1 MTVTQTSTDTTL
13 TSARP
18 LDDADD
24 GITVVLPRMPSG
36 NRAGFARVSWETE
49 YVRLAAVCDFV
60 VAAIA
65 AFTAVYVRFGHAWSD
80 PWNRTYLAAAVLF
93 PLGWLVA
100 LFVTR
105 AYDSRYMFLGN
116 EEYLRVLRAALWLS
130 TIIAFTSY
138 ALNLNISRA
147 YPLIAIPTA
156 AIPALLCRYLLR
168 RGLHRRWAGGR
179 LLRRVIVA
187 GHEQAVWEL
196 TAQLRRERYHGMEV
210 IGVCLP
216 SEPKLAA
223 AMLGV
228 ERRHPRVYG
237 TLDVDEVAHAV
248 AASGSDTVIVLPC
261 PEFGSSAVRRL
272 AWKLERDEID
282 LILASALV
290 DVTGDR
296 TTIRPVVGLPLLH
309 VEHARLKGSGRLLK
323 AVVDFVGGLVG
334 TLLLL
339 PFLLL
344 TGLLIKITPGGRG
357 PVIFR
362 QVRVGRNGAMFEIY
376 KFRTMYVGAES
387 QVHQLRAL
395 NDHDGSLFKIRADPR
410 ITPLGRWLRK
420 YSLDEL
426 PQLFNVLKGDMSLVG
441 PRPPLP
447 TEVAQYGFEMR
458 RRLLVKPGLTGLWQV
473 SGRADLPWAEAVR
486 LDVHYVENWSLWMD
500 LLILARTARA
510 VLKGTGAY

>member
-1 MTVTQTSTDTTL
+1 MSITQTDMRASNTH
-13 TSARP
+13 AYQ
-18 LDDADD
+18 DAEE
-24 GITVVLPRMPSG
+24 GITVVLPRIPSG
-36 NRAGFARVSWETE
+36 NQAGFARVNWETG
-49 YVRLAAVCDFV
+49 YVRLAVLCDIA
-60 VAAIA
+60 VAAFA
-65 AFTAVYVRFGHAWSD
+65 AVFAVYVRFGQTWNS
-80 PWNRTYLAAAVLF
+80 PWNRIHLAIAVLF
-93 PLGWLVA
+93 PLGWLTA
-100 LFVTR
+100 LLVTR
-105 AYDSRYMFLGN
+105 AYDARYMFIGN
-116 EEYLRVLRAALWLS
+116 EEYLRVLRAAMWIS
-130 TIIAFTSY
+130 TIIAFASY
-138 ALNLNISRA
+138 MLNLNISRA
-147 YPLIAIPTA
+147 YPLIAIPMVV
-156 AIPALLCRYLLR
+156 LLSLSCRYLLR
-168 RGLHRRWAGGR
+168 RGLHARWASGR

-210 IGVCLP
+210 AGVCLP
-216 SEPKLAA
+216 SEAKLAG
-223 AMLGV
+223 AMLG
-228 ERRHPRVYG
+228 RGQRHPRVYG

-261 PEFGSSAVRRL
+261 PEFGSNAVRRL

-309 VEHARLKGSGRLLK
+309 VEHARLKGGSRMLK
-323 AVVDFVGGLVG
+323 DAVDFVGGLAG
-334 TLLLL
+334 TLLLM
-339 PFLLL
+339 PFFLLI
-344 TGLLIKITPGGRG
+344 GLLIKITPGRRG

-362 QVRVGRNGAMFEIY
+362 QTRVGRNGAPFRIY
-376 KFRTMYVGAES
+376 KFRTMYSDAES
-387 QVHQLRAL
+387 QLQKLRTL
-395 NDHDGSLFKIRADPR
+395 NEHDGSLFKIRADPR
-410 ITPLGRWLRK
+410 VTPIGRWLRK

-426 PQLFNVLKGDMSLVG
+426 PQLCNVLKGDMSLVG

-447 TEVAQYGFEMR
+447 TEVAEYGFEMR

-473 SGRADLPWAEAVR
+473 SGRSDLPWAEAVR